1 VYSDT
6 AGAITAE
13 QRAALA
19 RFRRT
24 DIGIIPYTG
33 RFNTTLQNTESIPIV
48 ETFKPRI
55 VLPSHHEDETGIGA
69 HFDMPVYPLGIAVR
83 EKFPDTQTID
93 PLYLSGLCFDTQ
105 SKEFFVGR

>member
-1 VYSDT
+1 VYADT
-6 AGAITAE
+6 AGATTPE
-13 QRAALA
+13 QKAALA
-19 RFRRT
+19 SIART

-69 HFDMPVYPLGIAVR
+69 HYDMPIYPLGIAVR
-83 EKFPDTQTID
+83 DKFPDAQTID
-93 PLYLSGLCFDTQ
+93 PLYLSALCFDTH
-105 SKEFFVGR
+105 SREFFVGR